1 MKENNKILKECSE
14 DHFIRMFKP
23 ELNPKAEYIKH
34 NGSRVR
40 FKHLKRHQ
48 KPVVFKYIHKIIH
61 IYYIHIYGINQKNV
75 SLCFV

>member
-14 DHFIRMFKP
+14 DHFIRKFKP

-48 KPVVFKYIHKIIH
+48 KPVVFKYIY
-61 IYYIHIYGINQKNV
+61 IYIYIYVYIYKQVMDNPTSV
-75 SLCFV
+75 